1 MPSVQSSLHPA
12 AQPTRG
18 TGRSSTQHHSEN
30 KENERSRQN
39 LANSTDS
46 CSRKAAANTGES
58 DEDDDG
64 TYGPPEDDHS
74 QDDIEN
80 DGEDKHEARDA
91 NPVRGRVRRVSD
103 KQAQRDAEK
112 AEAEARKHEKA
123 LKVAKAAK
131 KRAGQVEEDPRG
143 PIEDDFF
150 TSRTV
155 PSRPLAT
162 KNLVQRNNRVPVP
175 PKAPS
180 ADWDEATTSARHRD
194 RRSHNDNS
202 HRTTTRSVSPE
213 EARHTFRGRSP
224 LRSPVREP
232 IRNINGR
239 IVPDKVTL
247 HLGQNT
253 YQDHEHVSH
262 APRHHSFPRSISP
275 PHRSRPRSKSPAR
288 RICSPTR
295 SLSPEAGEKHSRSS
309 SAESDGLR
317 PAQAQRV
324 SASSGRPRAKDLDE
338 RTREY
343 VMYAISLYRCYIS
356 AESPFPDS
364 SGEHGLIMR
373 VWEMTCTVM
382 GKKMVLTPTV
392 AKLITNRG
400 PQVRG
405 ELKTKIKPLVEL
417 NYGFKSGQDKKTI
430 AFNRKLAEK
439 LKEGS
444 AFAFKHVK
452 EKRGLYKNPI
462 LQMAVNAMWFANR
475 RDEGPRH
482 PDIFG
487 PQFPRQAAALV
498 LAVVENTI
506 DEHVTG
512 IKTDVPF
519 TANDYRS
526 VYESHLKALNEFA
539 EYTAEHKIL
548 DKILTRMHTQGRFHS
563 GAQPLA
569 TISKAAFSQKT
580 LDDAIRENEEGSTTE
595 DDTEPEDGAGAEGD
609 EEPEP

>member
-1 MPSVQSSLHPA
+1 MDDADTYSPPRDE
-12 AQPTRG
+12 AQG
-18 TGRSSTQHHSEN
+18 HEGHGDADKS
-30 KENERSRQN
+30 
-39 LANSTDS
+39 D
-46 CSRKAAANTGES
+46 
-58 DEDDDG
+58 DEDAS
-64 TYGPPEDDHS
+64 P
-74 QDDIEN
+74 
-80 DGEDKHEARDA
+80 A
-91 NPVRGRVRRVSD
+91 RGRIRRVSD

-112 AEAEARKHEKA
+112 VEAAARKHEKA
-123 LKVAKAAK
+123 LKIAKAAK
-131 KRAGQVEEDPRG
+131 KKAGQVEDDPRG

-155 PSRPLAT
+155 PSRPTAT
-162 KNLVQRNNRVPVP
+162 KNLVQRNNRVPAP
-175 PKAPS
+175 PNAS
-180 ADWDEATTSARHRD
+180 SRDWDEASTSARHRD
-194 RRSHNDNS
+194 RRGDDHRSHNDDNDS
-202 HRTTTRSVSPE
+202 RRTAARSVSSE
-213 EARHTFRGRSP
+213 EARHTFRGRSA

-232 IRNINGR
+232 IRNINGG

-247 HLGQNT
+247 HLVQNT
-253 YQDHEHVSH
+253 YQDHEHVSR
-262 APRHHSFPRSISP
+262 APPRHSRPRSKSP
-275 PHRSRPRSKSPAR
+275 PHRSRPRSKSPPR
-288 RICSPTR
+288 HICSPTR
-295 SLSPEAGEKHSRSS
+295 SLSPDAGEKHPRSS
-309 SAESDGLR
+309 SAESDDLR
-317 PAQAQRV
+317 PTQSQRV
-324 SASSGRPRAKDLDE
+324 SASGGRPRARDLDE

-356 AESPFPDS
+356 AEEPFPDS
-364 SGEHGLIMR
+364 PGEHGLVTR
-373 VWEMTCTVM
+373 VWDMTCVVM
-382 GKKMVLTPTV
+382 GKKMLLSPTV

-417 NYGFKSGQDKKTI
+417 NYGFRSGQDKKTI
-430 AFNRKLAEK
+430 AFNRKLAEN

-475 RDEGPRH
+475 RDEGPSH

-506 DEHVTG
+506 DEHLTG

-526 VYESHLKALNEFA
+526 VYESHLKALDEFA

-595 DDTEPEDGAGAEGD
+595 DDTEPEDGAGPGGD